1 MKLFRYVAATLFA
14 SALVALLLAFMPGLD
29 RLYRP
34 GGESPAFSPKNH
46 SALGERDLVE
56 RLQAL
61 PLQLRITRV
70 EWQSSILSVDLLV
83 TPTTM
88 AKDTVY
94 HDMYELS
101 RFGVTDTPN
110 VNQVLVRVLRQPTN
124 SKRDAVL
131 LAALDAR
138 RDPDGERAEEADGS
152 GVTDVERYLASRY
165 RVTYTQEW
173 KQFFRM

>member
-1 MKLFRYVAATLFA
+1 
-14 SALVALLLAFMPGLD
+14 
-29 RLYRP
+29 
-34 GGESPAFSPKNH
+34 
-46 SALGERDLVE
+46 
-56 RLQAL
+56 
-61 PLQLRITRV
+61 
-70 EWQSSILSVDLLV
+70 
-83 TPTTM
+83 M

-110 VNQVLVRVLRQPTN
+110 VNQVLVRILRQPTN

-152 GVTDVERYLASRY
+152 GVTDVEQYLASRY

>member
-1 MKLFRYVAATLFA
+1 MKSIRYVTAALFA
-14 SALVALLLAFMPGLD
+14 TALVALLLAYMPELD

-34 GGESPAFSPKNH
+34 GGESPAFSPKH
-46 SALGERDLVE
+46 HEALSESNLVE
-56 RLQAL
+56 RMEAL
-61 PLQLRITRV
+61 PLQLRIARV
-70 EWQSSILSVDLLV
+70 EWQSSVLSVDLLV

-101 RFGVTDTPN
+101 RFGVTETPN
-110 VNQVLVRVLRQPTN
+110 VNQVLVRILRLPTN

-138 RDPDGERAEEADGS
+138 RGTSGEREETAAGPDI
-152 GVTDVERYLASRY
+152 TDVERYLASRY